1 MKKLVLKKDIVARIK
16 GDQMNH
22 LRGGVGTAGTY
33 VTCDGSCACGTQD
46 TTCWDTCNQATCNGD
61 SCVVCGGY

>member
-1 MKKLVLKKDIVARIK
+1 MKKLVLKKDIVARIN

-46 TTCWDTCNQATCNGD
+46 TTCWDTW
-61 SCVVCGGY
+61 